1 MSISIWKDWKVQT
14 HHIVAKS
21 EGKNVA
27 SEKHS
32 EEMKSRHTPDFVPKC
47 STVAN
52 LYIQFGT
59 QNSSTSVRTAASSE
73 AVMLVSLWTS
83 GF

>member
-1 MSISIWKDWKVQT
+1 MSISIQKDWKVQT

-27 SEKHS
+27 REKHS
-32 EEMKSRHTPDFVPKC
+32 EEMKSRHTTDFVPKC
-47 STVAN
+47 SAVAK

-59 QNSSTSVRTAASSE
+59 QNSNISVR
-73 AVMLVSLWTS
+73 VMAHR
-83 GF
+83 

>member
-14 HHIVAKS
+14 HHVIEKS

-32 EEMKSRHTPDFVPKC
+32 EEMKSRHTPDC
-47 STVAN
+47 S
-52 LYIQFGT
+52 
-59 QNSSTSVRTAASSE
+59 
-73 AVMLVSLWTS
+73 
-83 GF
+83 

>member
-27 SEKHS
+27 SEKNS

-47 STVAN
+47 SAVAK

-59 QNSSTSVRTAASSE
+59 QDSNISVRTATSSE
-73 AVMLVSLWTS
+73 AVMLVFLWIS